1 VFLPLK
7 FPQTVDLAFLAKH
20 EAVGEVVGI
29 DGVRKALTEFSD
41 EHPDLE
47 LKEAD
52 TIKAVE
58 RFSGKGI
65 TLLRGDMFDLD
76 EEMTGGKFDV
86 VFDRASIV
94 AIRPEMR
101 EKYVS
106 VMGKLMKPGGSILL
120 VTIDRREGTEEGTSA
135 GPPFSVNENE
145 VRRLYESQDWVQSIT
160 KLDEHNEFK
169 DEESKSRWTMQG
181 VTSLFEPCF
190 LIKAKL

>member
-1 VFLPLK
+1 M
-7 FPQTVDLAFLAKH
+7 AFLAKH
-20 EAVGEVVGI
+20 ESVGEVVGI
-29 DGVRKALTEFSD
+29 DGIRKALTEFAD
-41 EHPDLE
+41 ENPDLE

-58 RFSGKGI
+58 KLTGKGI

-76 EEMTGGKFDV
+76 DDMTGGKFDV

-94 AIRPEMR
+94 AIRPELR

-106 VMGKLMKPGGSILL
+106 VIGKLLKPGGTILL
-120 VTIDRREGTEEGTSA
+120 VTIDRRAGTEEGVSA
-135 GPPFSVNENE
+135 GPPFSVNEDE
-145 VRRLYESQDWVQSIT
+145 VRRLYGNQAWVKSIV
-160 KLDEHNEFK
+160 KLDENNEFK

-190 LIKAKL
+190 LITAKL